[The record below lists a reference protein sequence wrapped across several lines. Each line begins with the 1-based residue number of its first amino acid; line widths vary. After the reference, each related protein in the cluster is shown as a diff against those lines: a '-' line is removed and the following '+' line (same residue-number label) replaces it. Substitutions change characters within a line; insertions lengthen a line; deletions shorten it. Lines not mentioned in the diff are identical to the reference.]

1 MGPRSF
7 AVSGPTLWNSLP
19 VELKL
24 RKSHWNLLSRNSELT
39 YLQKP
44 MISDHRGASAIL

>member
-19 VELKL
+19 VELIFIVAAYPFL
-24 RKSHWNLLSRNSELT
+24 YNLIMSVLIEDALNFIESL
-39 YLQKP
+39 
-44 MISDHRGASAIL
+44 